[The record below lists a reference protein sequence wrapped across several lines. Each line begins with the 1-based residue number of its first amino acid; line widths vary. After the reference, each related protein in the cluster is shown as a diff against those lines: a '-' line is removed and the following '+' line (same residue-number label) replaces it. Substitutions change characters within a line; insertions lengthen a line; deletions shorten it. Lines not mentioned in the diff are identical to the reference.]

1 MDERIDYAALVIL
14 VENHP
19 EEFADYSG
27 GVPAAENTL
36 AALKEH
42 AEIED

>member
-1 MDERIDYAALVIL
+1 MDERIDYAALVML

-27 GVPAAENTL
+27 GVPGAMKTL
-36 AALKEH
+36 EALKEH
-42 AEIED
+42 AGEE